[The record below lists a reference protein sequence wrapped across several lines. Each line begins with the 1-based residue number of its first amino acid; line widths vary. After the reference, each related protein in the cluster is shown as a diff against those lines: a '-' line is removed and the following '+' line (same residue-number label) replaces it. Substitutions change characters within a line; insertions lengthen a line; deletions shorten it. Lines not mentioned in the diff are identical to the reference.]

1 MRSPLTL
8 LCLILVLAPASLR
21 ADELLP
27 MDGDATPDARRAFVE
42 GVEAV
47 KKAQWSEALLAFE
60 RSSRLRPHATTTFSI
75 GACERALGR
84 SSRARATFRRAIEEG
99 AARGNQL
106 PASLVND
113 AQTFIAEID
122 RLQAHVQV
130 QLNPPGTEISVD
142 GRPLLEEPGG
152 YPLPIMVAG
161 MLPPG
166 AATAPPAP
174 AFEMII
180 EPGAHVIMLS
190 RKGYKSVTVKRTFDA
205 GTRSVLPLE
214 VERLPAVLQ
223 VTSTPPGGIVA
234 VEDIDVGP
242 APVQITRAP
251 GSYRVVVR
259 KAGLRTFQSQVTLQ
273 AGEEVDLQAPLPVE
287 KRPIYKQWWFWTTGA
302 VLIGGIIGLTYGL
315 TRPPA
320 PFDGG
325 NTGWVAE
332 TH

>member
-1 MRSPLTL
+1 MRFLLPLL
-8 LCLILVLAPASLR
+8 SMFLVLAPAR
-21 ADELLP
+21 GDELLP

-47 KKAQWSEALLAFE
+47 KKAQWSDALVAFE

-84 SSRARATFRRAIEEG
+84 SSRARATFRRALEES

-106 PASLVND
+106 PASLVTD
-113 AQTFIAEID
+113 AQNFIAEID
-122 RLQAHVQV
+122 RLLAHVEV
-130 QLNPPGTEISVD
+130 RLNPPGTEVSVD

-152 YPLPIMVAG
+152 YPLPVMVAG

-166 AATAPPAP
+166 APAAPPAP
-174 AFEMII
+174 SFEMII
-180 EPGAHVIMLS
+180 EPGSHVIMLS
-190 RKGYKSVTVKRTFDA
+190 RKGYASVTVKRSFDP
-205 GTRSVLPLE
+205 GTRTVLPLE
-214 VERLPAVLQ
+214 VTRLPAVLR
-223 VTSTPPGGIVA
+223 VTSTPPGCIVSVA
-234 VEDIDVGP
+234 ELDVGP
-242 APVQITRAP
+242 APVTVSRAP
-251 GSYRVVVR
+251 GDYRVVVR
-259 KAGLRTFQSQVTLQ
+259 KPGLRTFTTQVTLQ
-273 AGEEVDLQAPLPVE
+273 PGEEIDLQAPLPVE